1 MDFLVFVSEQWI
13 LVSVLLVLVY
23 GYFWTEK
30 IKSGKMLSIHEV
42 TRAVNDGALV
52 LDVRDAKEFDAGHLV
67 DAINIPHNKVLERI
81 VELESAREKTILV
94 VDKMGQHSAAVGR
107 MLLGKGFN
115 ACRMQGGISE
125 WQGQNLPLVK

>member
-81 VELESAREKTILV
+81 VELESAREKNILV